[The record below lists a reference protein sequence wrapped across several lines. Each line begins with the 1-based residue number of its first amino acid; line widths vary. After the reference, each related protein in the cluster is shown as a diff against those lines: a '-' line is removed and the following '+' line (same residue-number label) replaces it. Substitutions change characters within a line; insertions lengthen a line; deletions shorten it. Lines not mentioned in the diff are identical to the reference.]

1 MFVILEVQFLSS
13 WTHIFHLELS
23 EQVRVGGEVPLHRG
37 KEPRLHEAGQP
48 GGGNDGPVA
57 AVAVVVGGGGGL
69 VGVITG
75 AVSVRELT
83 YRIGGHLAQK
93 LIGYV
98 HVTYCHLV
106 SSFLDLEVLQW
117 C

>member
-1 MFVILEVQFLSS
+1 MFVNLGVRFVSS
-13 WTHIFHLELS
+13 WTKEFHLELP
-23 EQVRVGGEVPLHRG
+23 EQVRIGGQVPLHRG

-48 GGGNDGPVA
+48 GGGDDGPVA

-69 VGVITG
+69 VGVISG

-83 YRIGGHLAQK
+83 YRIGGHLALK

-98 HVTYCHLV
+98 YVHVLPSGLILTYCNDV
-106 SSFLDLEVLQW
+106 SYR
-117 C
+117 